1 MAEKKLIRPTI
12 ENLTRHGAMP
22 LTRWLIAAAKE
33 RAVIT
38 YGEAK
43 RRLENEQ
50 GFSTIFSTMMGRPA
64 GSAMDNILAIDPDAP
79 LINVLLVQQGDR
91 IPGDGAGSYMARRF
105 GNPILGEKDARKR
118 HPELWRQFFER
129 AATEVYAY
137 PDWEA
142 LYERVYNRAFQPD
155 PEAVRRRN
163 NRDGTER
170 DGLPRGRR
178 GEGDHHKALRLWVT
192 RNPKQVLPKRAVVRT
207 DTEVELLSGDQVDSV
222 YYGATSTVAI
232 EVKSRDSNEADL
244 RRGVFQCVKYRAV
257 LQAMD
262 AREAAPVQALL
273 ATETPL
279 LSDLAKLA
287 RRLKIRHIVV
297 PQNRRG

>member
-1 MAEKKLIRPTI
+1 MTKKLIRPTI
-12 ENLTRHGAMP
+12 PNLTQHGAMP
-22 LTRWLIAAAKE
+22 LTRWLIAAANE
-33 RAVIT
+33 RAAIT

-43 RRLENEQ
+43 RRLENEH
-50 GFSTIFSTMMGRPA
+50 GFSTIFSPMMGRPA
-64 GSAMDNILAIDPDAP
+64 GAAMDNILAIDPDAP

-91 IPGDGAGSYMARRF
+91 MPGDGAGPYMARRF
-105 GNPILGEKDARKR
+105 RRPVLREEDARKR
-118 HPELWRQFFER
+118 HPEVWRHYFER
-129 AATEVYAY
+129 AAAEVYAY

-142 LYERVYNRAFQPD
+142 LYERVYERDFQPD
-155 PEAVRRRN
+155 PEAARRRN

-178 GEGDHHKALRLWVT
+178 GEGENHRALRLWVT
-192 RNPKQVLPKRAVVRT
+192 RNPEQVLPKLAVVRT
-207 DTEVELLSGDQVDSV
+207 DTEVELWSGDRVDSV
-222 YYGATSTVAI
+222 YYGATSTVTI

-262 AREAAPVQALL
+262 AREAAPVHALL

-279 LSDLAKLA
+279 FSDLAKLA